1 MGAAAPVDPGSA
13 PATGGDDLA
22 AAVGSLAGADAG
34 TGAATSAESELG
46 GPATATLDEPQ
57 PSTWD
62 GGSGAEDLDSAP
74 AVDTGAGSTQALGDD
89 SLARARSILDEL
101 AALLPTLAAPAAAAV
116 AADTSGVTATL
127 TQARDAAAAE
137 GSEFEELLAV
147 VETARSRP
155 RDIDVMLD
163 LSRHVEAIVTL
174 KAGYDRSREAIETA
188 LSQLQTG

>member
-1 MGAAAPVDPGSA
+1 MGSA
-13 PATGGDDLA
+13 DPD
-22 AAVGSLAGADAG
+22 V
-34 TGAATSAESELG
+34 
-46 GPATATLDEPQ
+46 
-57 PSTWD
+57 
-62 GGSGAEDLDSAP
+62 AP

-89 SLARARSILDEL
+89 SVARARWLLDEL
-101 AALLPTLAAPAAAAV
+101 AALLPVFAAPAAAAT
-116 AADTSGVTATL
+116 AADGSGVAATL

-137 GSEFEELLAV
+137 DTQFDELLAV

-188 LSQLQTG
+188 LAQVQSG